1 MELEIDSDMPI
12 YDEDASDGFM
22 STLSAA
28 AGTAR
33 LLESAG
39 LDIEFGDADLDD
51 AAAIARQ
58 AARNPSSLQTK
69 QARQALTRKT
79 PAALL
84 LTEKILNDYGHK
96 IVQEAAQVRHM
107 VVNKLIQETEN
118 PDARIRVKALELL
131 GKVSDVGL
139 FTEKQEITITHQTS
153 DDLRERLRQKL
164 QKMVDVTPEY
174 VEEEPVYEGEY
185 AEEPVYVEGEVLAPK
200 KPRKPRKPRKPKNE

>member
-1 MELEIDSDMPI
+1 MMIKVDDEQFELEDSDAGYMK
-12 YDEDASDGFM
+12 
-22 STLSAA
+22 TLEAA

-33 LLESAG
+33 LLQAAG
-39 LDIEFGDADLDD
+39 LDIPFGDEDLDD
-51 AAAIARQ
+51 AAATARQ
-58 AARNPSSLQTK
+58 AARNPSSLQTPAAIK
-69 QARQALTRKT
+69 TIPKKT

-84 LTEKILNDYGHK
+84 LTEQILKDYGHQ

-153 DDLRERLRQKL
+153 DDLRVRLRKKLERLI
-164 QKMVDVTPEY
+164 DVTPQEDVEDAEVVEGVVY
-174 VEEEPVYEGEY
+174 DQEEEE
-185 AEEPVYVEGEVLAPK
+185 
-200 KPRKPRKPRKPKNE
+200 NE

>member
-1 MELEIDSDMPI
+1 MLTNLPIDSDIPLTT
-12 YDEDASDGFM
+12 SDSKEGFLP
-22 STLSAA
+22 TVEAA

-33 LLESAG
+33 LLAEAG
-39 LDIEFGDADLDD
+39 LEMKLTDADLDD
-51 AAAIARQ
+51 AAATARQ
-58 AARNPSSLQTK
+58 AARNPAALQTRSAIK
-69 QARQALTRKT
+69 TITKKT
-79 PAALL
+79 PAALI

-153 DDLRERLRQKL
+153 DDLRARLRKKL
-164 QKMVDVTPEY
+164 EKMMVDVTPDVEDADY
-174 VEEEPVYEGEY
+174 VDGEGAEGED
-185 AEEPVYVEGEVLAPK
+185 E
-200 KPRKPRKPRKPKNE
+200 

>member
-1 MELEIDSDMPI
+1 MELKIDSDLPI
-12 YDEDASDGFM
+12 ADGDTPNGYM

-33 LLESAG
+33 LLAEAG
-39 LDIEFGDADLDD
+39 LELVFDDETLDD
-51 AAAIARQ
+51 AAATARQ
-58 AARNPSSLQTK
+58 AARNPTQLTTK
-69 QARQALTRKT
+69 SAIKTITKKT

-96 IVQEAAQVRHM
+96 IVEEASQVRHM

-153 DDLRERLRQKL
+153 DDLRERLRRKL
-164 QKMVDVTPEY
+164 QKMVDVTPEG
-174 VEEEPVYEGEY
+174 VEDADVVEDGDEE
-185 AEEPVYVEGEVLAPK
+185 
-200 KPRKPRKPRKPKNE
+200 

>member
-1 MELEIDSDMPI
+1 MMIKIDDEPYELEESDAGYM
-12 YDEDASDGFM
+12 A
-22 STLSAA
+22 TLEAA
-28 AGTAR
+28 ANTAR

-39 LDIEFGDADLDD
+39 LDIAFDADDLDD
-51 AAAIARQ
+51 AAETARQ
-58 AARNPSSLQTK
+58 AARAPQALQTK
-69 QARQALTRKT
+69 AAKAALTRKT

-84 LTEKILNDYGHK
+84 LTERILKEYGHQ

-153 DDLRERLRQKL
+153 DDLRARLRQKL
-164 QKMVDVTPEY
+164 
-174 VEEEPVYEGEY
+174 
-185 AEEPVYVEGEVLAPK
+185 
-200 KPRKPRKPRKPKNE
+200 

>member
-1 MELEIDSDMPI
+1 MPTME
-12 YDEDASDGFM
+12 
-22 STLSAA
+22 AA

-33 LLESAG
+33 LLAEAG
-39 LDIEFGDADLDD
+39 LEVKLTDADLDD
-51 AAAIARQ
+51 AAATARQ
-58 AARNPSSLQTK
+58 AARAPHVLQQRSSIKAITK
-69 QARQALTRKT
+69 KT

-96 IVQEAAQVRHM
+96 IVEEASQVRHM

-153 DDLRERLRQKL
+153 DDLRARLRKKL
-164 QKMVDVTPEY
+164 EKMIDVTPNDVEDADY
-174 VEEEPVYEGEY
+174 VDEEGAEGDDE
-185 AEEPVYVEGEVLAPK
+185 
-200 KPRKPRKPRKPKNE
+200 

>member
-1 MELEIDSDMPI
+1 MLTNLPIDSDVPL
-12 YDEDASDGFM
+12 DTSDSKEGFM
-22 STLSAA
+22 PTMEAA

-33 LLESAG
+33 LLAEAG
-39 LDIEFGDADLDD
+39 LEVKLTDADLDD
-51 AAAIARQ
+51 AAATARQ
-58 AARNPSSLQTK
+58 AARAPHVLQQRSSIKAITK
-69 QARQALTRKT
+69 KT

-96 IVQEAAQVRHM
+96 IVEEASQVRHM

-153 DDLRERLRQKL
+153 DDLRARLRKKL
-164 QKMVDVTPEY
+164 EKMIDVTPNDVEDADY
-174 VEEEPVYEGEY
+174 VDEEGAEGDDE
-185 AEEPVYVEGEVLAPK
+185 
-200 KPRKPRKPRKPKNE
+200 

>member
-1 MELEIDSDMPI
+1 MLTNLPIDSDIPFA
-12 YDEDASDGFM
+12 DADSKDGFM
-22 STLSAA
+22 PTVEAA

-33 LLESAG
+33 LLEAAG
-39 LDIEFGDADLDD
+39 LDITVTDADLDD
-51 AAAIARQ
+51 AAATARQ
-58 AARNPSSLQTK
+58 AARNPAALQTRSAIK
-69 QARQALTRKT
+69 TITKKT

-96 IVQEAAQVRHM
+96 IVEEASQVRHM

-153 DDLRERLRQKL
+153 DDLRARLRRKL
-164 QKMVDVTPEY
+164 EKMMVDVTPDVEDADY
-174 VEEEPVYEGEY
+174 VDGEG
-185 AEEPVYVEGEVLAPK
+185 AEGDDE
-200 KPRKPRKPRKPKNE
+200 